1 MWQLLDAQLWRSTVP
16 QEKFRAD
23 RKRQKQYAKK
33 KRQAAK
39 RKNAIAPLQQRELP
53 RVPMVFWVM
62 ALTSHLVLCTMDV
75 VPIAA
80 LRTLLV
86 KSIGMARCFVQWP
99 SVPVRE
105 VLSRT
110 LAHEEAK
117 IEGKSA
123 RRKNGTKLQARHI
136 HRSRRHARQPQACC
150 FYDLCSVLPTR
161 CRLTSRTCRR
171 GTGRRAPTSR
181 REL

>member
-1 MWQLLDAQLWRSTVP
+1 MDAQLWRSTVP

-75 VPIAA
+75 LPIAA
-80 LRTLLV
+80 LRTWLV

-123 RRKNGTKLQARHI
+123 RRKARKNGTKLQARHI

-150 FYDLCSVLPTR
+150 FYDRSFVLPTR
-161 CRLTSRTCRR
+161 CRLTSRPCWRR
-171 GTGRRAPTSR
+171 PGRRAPTSR
-181 REL
+181 PRP

>member
-62 ALTSHLVLCTMDV
+62 ALTSYLVFCTMDV
-75 VPIAA
+75 VPLAA
-80 LRTLLV
+80 LRNLLV
-86 KSIGMARCFVQWP
+86 KSIGMACSVVRWP
-99 SVPVRE
+99 SVTVRK

-110 LAHEEAK
+110 LAHEEGK
-117 IEGKSA
+117 IYTKSA
-123 RRKNGTKLQARHI
+123 RGKARKKGTELKARHL
-136 HRSRRHARQPQACC
+136 SLPPPSPCPP
-150 FYDLCSVLPTR
+150 CSNLLHP
-161 CRLTSRTCRR
+161 
-171 GTGRRAPTSR
+171 
-181 REL
+181 

>member
-117 IEGKSA
+117 IEGRSA

-136 HRSRRHARQPQACC
+136 HRSQRRRHA
-150 FYDLCSVLPTR
+150 V
-161 CRLTSRTCRR
+161 LTSRLSLSR
-171 GTGRRAPTSR
+171 TGRRTTSKR
-181 REL
+181 ARTTPPQPRQSP